1 MVQDPVLPD
10 PETAILA
17 VEIAKHDIWDKQ
29 HLPEHIRRFARTA
42 HFKGNGQKLTP
53 MNPFYPYLD
62 DLGQD
67 MEQAEG
73 MNAHRLLRTLW
84 GMRPMA
90 IENLL
95 ELWRE
100 GTIGSKHVSCSG

>member
-1 MVQDPVLPD
+1 
-10 PETAILA
+10 
-17 VEIAKHDIWDKQ
+17 
-29 HLPEHIRRFARTA
+29 
-42 HFKGNGQKLTP
+42 
-53 MNPFYPYLD
+53 
-62 DLGQD
+62 
-67 MEQAEG
+67 